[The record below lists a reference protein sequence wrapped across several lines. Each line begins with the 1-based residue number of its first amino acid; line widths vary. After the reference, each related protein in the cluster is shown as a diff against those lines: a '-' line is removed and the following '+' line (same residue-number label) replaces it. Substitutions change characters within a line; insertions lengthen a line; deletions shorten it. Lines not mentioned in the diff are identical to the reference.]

1 MARGPAHEVEQAWRA
16 YNGRVM
22 PPARNELDLF
32 KPGPGGLPPYLAGR
46 EREQQIFRAFL
57 DCLRQA
63 AAPPRDLILYGPRGN
78 GKTTLLSWLHEGAR
92 ERDAVDVIHLTPAA
106 IPTEERLV
114 RRLLSPTWWRRL
126 LPGEVSI
133 SGVRWRAGQSPDA
146 PSLDEVLAARTG
158 RKPLLLLLDE
168 AHTLDAGVGY
178 ALLNAGQ
185 IVGRKQPFLLALAG
199 TPHLESRLSEMD
211 VSFWSRS
218 ELLPIG
224 RLDAAATADALRLP
238 LAGENVA
245 VDDDA
250 LAELVASSQ
259 GYPYF
264 VQLLGEALWRRV
276 VAGGASAGRRITRTD
291 VEAVRADFE
300 QKKGRYYLQRYNE
313 LQEQGLLPA
322 ARAVAEAFEERER
335 LDGAQLQ
342 AAVRRGLG
350 ERGDEKRSAAT
361 AETLGHLGY
370 IWRPDAVPTWEAGI
384 PSLMDYVRT
393 HTPAAERP

>member
-1 MARGPAHEVEQAWRA
+1 MA
-16 YNGRVM
+16 
-22 PPARNELDLF
+22 PARNELDLF
-32 KPGPGGLPPYLAGR
+32 KPGPGSLPPYLAGR
-46 EREQQIFRAFL
+46 EREQQICRAFL
-57 DCLRQA
+57 ERLRQG

-78 GKTTLLSWLHEGAR
+78 GKTTLLSWLHEIAR
-92 ERDAVDVIHLTPAA
+92 ERDAVDVIHLRPAA
-106 IPTEERLV
+106 IPTEGKLV
-114 RRLLSPTWWRRL
+114 RGLLSPTWWRRL

-133 SGVRWRAGQSPDA
+133 SGVRWRAGQSSDA
-146 PSLDEVLAARTG
+146 PALDEALAARTG
-158 RKPLLLLLDE
+158 KKPLLLLLDE
-168 AHTLDAGVGY
+168 AHTLDADVGH
-178 ALLNAGQ
+178 ALLNASES
-185 IVGRKQPFLLALAG
+185 VGRKQPFLLALAG

-224 RLDAAATADALRLP
+224 RLDAAASADALRLP

-250 LAELVASSQ
+250 LLQLVAANQ

-276 VAGGASAGRRITRTD
+276 VAAGPSAGRRITRAD
-291 VEAVRADFE
+291 VEAVRPDLD

-313 LQEQGLLPA
+313 LHDQGLLPA
-322 ARAVAEAFEERER
+322 ARAVAEAFEGRER
-335 LDGAQLQ
+335 LDGAQLE

-350 ERGDEKRSAAT
+350 ERGDEKLTAAK
-361 AETLGHLGY
+361 AKALGHLGY

-393 HTPAAERP
+393 HAPVGEPT

>member
-1 MARGPAHEVEQAWRA
+1 MQ
-16 YNGRVM
+16 
-22 PPARNELDLF
+22 PARNELDLF

-46 EREQQIFRAFL
+46 EHEQRTCRAFL
-57 DCLRQA
+57 DHLLRQGA
-63 AAPPRDLILYGPRGN
+63 SPSRDLILCGPCGN
-78 GKTTLLSWLHEGAR
+78 GKTTLLSWLHQAAR
-92 ERDAVDVIHLTPAA
+92 ACERVDVIHLTPAA
-106 IPTEERLV
+106 VPTEERLV

-133 SGVRWRAGQSPDA
+133 PGVRWRAGQSPDA

-158 RKPLLLLLDE
+158 KKPLLLLLDE
-168 AHTLDAGVGY
+168 AHTLDAAVGH
-178 ALLNAGQ
+178 ALLNASR

-199 TPHLESRLSEMD
+199 TPHLESRLGGMD

-245 VDDDA
+245 IDDDA
-250 LAELVASSQ
+250 LAQLVAASQ

-264 VQLLGEALWRRV
+264 VQLSGEALWRRV
-276 VAGGASAGRRITRTD
+276 VAGGSSGGRRTTRAD

-300 QKKGRYYLQRYNE
+300 EKKGRYYLQRYNE
-313 LQEQGLLPA
+313 LHDQGLLPA
-322 ARAVAEAFEERER
+322 ARAVAEAFENRDR
-335 LDGAQLQ
+335 LDGQQLE

-350 ERGDEKRSAAT
+350 EPGGEKGTAAT
-361 AETLGHLGY
+361 AKTLGHLGY
-370 IWRPDAVPTWEAGI
+370 IWRPDALPTWEAGI
-384 PSLMDYVRT
+384 PSLMEYVRT
-393 HTPAAERP
+393 HAPADEQP

>member
-1 MARGPAHEVEQAWRA
+1 MA
-16 YNGRVM
+16 
-22 PPARNELDLF
+22 PARNELDLF
-32 KPGPGGLPPYLAGR
+32 KPGPGSLPPYLAGR
-46 EREQQIFRAFL
+46 EREQQICRAFL
-57 DCLRQA
+57 ERLRQG

-78 GKTTLLSWLHEGAR
+78 GKTTLLSWLHEIAR
-92 ERDAVDVIHLTPAA
+92 ERDAVDVIHLRPAA
-106 IPTEERLV
+106 IPTEGKLV

-133 SGVRWRAGQSPDA
+133 SGVRWRAGQSSDA
-146 PSLDEVLAARTG
+146 PALDEALAARTG
-158 RKPLLLLLDE
+158 KKPLLLLLDE
-168 AHTLDAGVGY
+168 AHTLDADVGH
-178 ALLNAGQ
+178 ALLNASES
-185 IVGRKQPFLLALAG
+185 VGRKQPFLLALAG

-250 LAELVASSQ
+250 LAQLVAANQ

-276 VAGGASAGRRITRTD
+276 VAGASSAGRRITRAD

-313 LQEQGLLPA
+313 LHDQGLLPA

-335 LDGAQLQ
+335 LDGAQLE

-350 ERGDEKRSAAT
+350 EGAEKRTAAT
-361 AETLGHLGY
+361 AKTLGHLGY

-393 HTPAAERP
+393 HAPTAEPR

>member
-1 MARGPAHEVEQAWRA
+1 MQ
-16 YNGRVM
+16 
-22 PPARNELDLF
+22 PARNELDLF
-32 KPGPGGLPPYLAGR
+32 KPGPGGRPPYLAGR
-46 EREQQIFRAFL
+46 EHEQQICRAFL
-57 DCLRQA
+57 DQLRQG

-78 GKTTLLSWLHEGAR
+78 GKTTLLSWLHEAAR
-92 ERDAVDVIHLTPAA
+92 ARDAVDVIHLTPAA
-106 IPTEERLV
+106 VPTEEKLA
-114 RRLLSPTWWRRL
+114 RRLLAPTWWRRL

-133 SGVRWRAGQSPDA
+133 SGVRWRAGQSRDA

-158 RKPLLLLLDE
+158 KKPLLLLLDE
-168 AHTLDAGVGY
+168 AHTLDAGVGH
-178 ALLNAGQ
+178 ALLNASQ

-224 RLDAAATADALRLP
+224 RLDAAAAADALRLP

-245 VDDDA
+245 IDDDA
-250 LAELVASSQ
+250 LAQLVAANQ

-276 VAGGASAGRRITRTD
+276 VAGGSSAGGRITRTD
-291 VEAVRADFE
+291 VEAVRADFD

-313 LQEQGLLPA
+313 LQDQGLLTA
-322 ARAVAEAFEERER
+322 ARAVAEAFEKRDR
-335 LDGAQLQ
+335 LDGAQLE

-350 ERGDEKRSAAT
+350 EPGGGRRAA
-361 AETLGHLGY
+361 AAAKTLGHLGY

-393 HTPAAERP
+393 HAPAAEQP

>member
-1 MARGPAHEVEQAWRA
+1 MQ
-16 YNGRVM
+16 
-22 PPARNELDLF
+22 PARNELDLF

-46 EREQQIFRAFL
+46 EHEQRICRAFL
-57 DCLRQA
+57 DQLRQG

-78 GKTTLLSWLHEGAR
+78 GKTALLSWLHEAAR
-92 ERDAVDVIHLTPAA
+92 ARDAVDVIHLTPAA
-106 IPTEERLV
+106 VPTEEKLV

-146 PSLDEVLAARTG
+146 PSLDEILAVRTG
-158 RKPLLLLLDE
+158 KKPLLLLLDE
-168 AHTLDAGVGY
+168 AHALDAGVGH
-178 ALLNAGQ
+178 ALLNASQ

-199 TPHLESRLSEMD
+199 TPHLESRLSGMD

-218 ELLPIG
+218 ELLPIS

-245 VDDDA
+245 IDDDA
-250 LAELVASSQ
+250 LAQLVAANQ

-264 VQLLGEALWRRV
+264 VQLSGEALWRRV
-276 VAGGASAGRRITRTD
+276 VAGGSSAGGRITRTD

-300 QKKGRYYLQRYNE
+300 EKKGRYYLQRYNE
-313 LQEQGLLPA
+313 LQDQGLLPA
-322 ARAVAEAFEERER
+322 ARAVAEAFEKRDR
-335 LDGAQLQ
+335 LDGAQLE

-350 ERGDEKRSAAT
+350 EPGNGKRTAAT
-361 AETLGHLGY
+361 AKTLGHLGY

-393 HTPAAERP
+393 HAPAAEQP

>member
-1 MARGPAHEVEQAWRA
+1 
-16 YNGRVM
+16 M

-46 EREQQIFRAFL
+46 EREQQICRAFL
-57 DCLRQA
+57 DRLRQGT
-63 AAPPRDLILYGPRGN
+63 APPRDLILYGPRGN
-78 GKTTLLSWLHEGAR
+78 GKTTLLSWFHDVAR

-106 IPTEERLV
+106 VPTEEKLV
-114 RRLLSPTWWRRL
+114 RRVLSPTWWQRL
-126 LPGEVSI
+126 LPGDVSI
-133 SGVRWRAGQSPDA
+133 SGVRWRAGQPRDA
-146 PSLDEVLAARTG
+146 PALDEVLAARTG
-158 RKPLLLLLDE
+158 KKPLLLLLDE
-168 AHTLDAGVGY
+168 AHTLDAGVGH

-185 IVGRKQPFLLALAG
+185 IVGRKQPFLLVLAG
-199 TPHLESRLSEMD
+199 TPQLESRLSGMD

-218 ELLPIG
+218 ELLPVG

-238 LAGENVA
+238 LAGESVA

-250 LAELVASSQ
+250 LAQLVAANQ

-276 VAGGASAGRRITRTD
+276 VAGGPPAGRRITRAD

-313 LQEQGLLPA
+313 LHDQGLLPA
-322 ARAVAEAFEERER
+322 ARAVADAFENRER
-335 LDGAQLQ
+335 LDGAQLV

-350 ERGDEKRSAAT
+350 GRGGEKRTAAT
-361 AETLGHLGY
+361 AKTLGHLGY

-384 PSLMDYVRT
+384 PSLMDYVRA
-393 HTPAAERP
+393 HTPAAERR

>member
-1 MARGPAHEVEQAWRA
+1 MQ
-16 YNGRVM
+16 
-22 PPARNELDLF
+22 PARNELDLF
-32 KPGPGGLPPYLAGR
+32 KPGPGGRPPYLAGR
-46 EREQQIFRAFL
+46 EHEQQICRAFL
-57 DCLRQA
+57 DQLRQG

-78 GKTTLLSWLHEGAR
+78 GKTTLLSWLHEAAR
-92 ERDAVDVIHLTPAA
+92 AHDAVDVVHLTPAA
-106 IPTEERLV
+106 VPTEEKLV
-114 RRLLSPTWWRRL
+114 RRLLSPPWWRRL

-133 SGVRWRAGQSPDA
+133 SGVRWRAGQSTDA

-158 RKPLLLLLDE
+158 KKPLLLLLDE
-168 AHTLDAGVGY
+168 AHTLDVGVGH
-178 ALLNAGQ
+178 ALLNASQ
-185 IVGRKQPFLLALAG
+185 IMGRKQPFLLALAG
-199 TPHLESRLSEMD
+199 TPHLESRLSGMD

-224 RLDAAATADALRLP
+224 RLDAAAAADALRLP

-250 LAELVASSQ
+250 LAQLVAANQ

-276 VAGGASAGRRITRTD
+276 VAGGSVGGRITRTD
-291 VEAVRADFE
+291 VEAVRVDFD

-313 LQEQGLLPA
+313 LQDQGLLSA
-322 ARAVAEAFEERER
+322 ARAVAEAFENRDR
-335 LDGAQLQ
+335 LDGAQLE

-350 ERGDEKRSAAT
+350 EAGNGQRTAAT
-361 AETLGHLGY
+361 AKTLGHLGY
-370 IWRPDAVPTWEAGI
+370 IWRPAAVPTWEAGI

-393 HTPAAERP
+393 HTPAAEQP

>member
-1 MARGPAHEVEQAWRA
+1 
-16 YNGRVM
+16 M

-46 EREQQIFRAFL
+46 EREQQICRAFL
-57 DCLRQA
+57 DRLRQG

-78 GKTTLLSWLHEGAR
+78 GKTTLLSWLHEVAR

-106 IPTEERLV
+106 VPTEEKLV

-133 SGVRWRAGQSPDA
+133 SGVRWRAGQSADA
-146 PSLDEVLAARTG
+146 PALDEVLAARTG
-158 RKPLLLLLDE
+158 KKPLLLLLDE
-168 AHTLDAGVGY
+168 AHTLDAGVDH

-185 IVGRKQPFLLALAG
+185 IVGRKQPFLLVLAG

-250 LAELVASSQ
+250 LAQLVAANQ

-276 VAGGASAGRRITRTD
+276 VAGGLPSAGRRITRAD
-291 VEAVRADFE
+291 VEAVRADFGE
-300 QKKGRYYLQRYNE
+300 KRGRYYLQRYNE
-313 LQEQGLLPA
+313 LQDQGLLPA
-322 ARAVAEAFEERER
+322 ARAVAEAFEKRER
-335 LDGAQLQ
+335 LAGAQLE

-350 ERGDEKRSAAT
+350 ERADEKRTAAT
-361 AETLGHLGY
+361 AKALGHLGY

-393 HTPAAERP
+393 HTPAAEQP

>member
-1 MARGPAHEVEQAWRA
+1 
-16 YNGRVM
+16 M

-46 EREQQIFRAFL
+46 EREQQICRAFL
-57 DCLRQA
+57 DRLRQGG
-63 AAPPRDLILYGPRGN
+63 APPRDLILYGPRGN
-78 GKTTLLSWLHEGAR
+78 GKTTLLSWLHEAAR

-106 IPTEERLV
+106 VPTEEKLV
-114 RRLLSPTWWRRL
+114 RRLLSPTWQRRA
-126 LPGEVSI
+126 PGEVSI
-133 SGVRWRAGQSPDA
+133 AGVRWRAGQSPDA

-158 RKPLLLLLDE
+158 KKPLLLLLDE
-168 AHTLDAGVGY
+168 AHTLDAGVGH
-178 ALLNAGQ
+178 ALLNAGR

-238 LAGENVA
+238 LADENVA

-250 LAELVASSQ
+250 LAQLVVANQ

-276 VAGGASAGRRITRTD
+276 VAGGPSVGRRITRTD
-291 VEAVRADFE
+291 VEAVRADFD

-313 LQEQGLLPA
+313 LQDQGLLPA
-322 ARAVAEAFEERER
+322 ARAVAEAFENRER
-335 LDGAQLQ
+335 LDGAQLE

-350 ERGDEKRSAAT
+350 EPGGEKRTAAM
-361 AETLGHLGY
+361 AKTLGHLGY
-370 IWRPDAVPTWEAGI
+370 IWRPDAVPTWEPGI

-393 HTPAAERP
+393 HTPAAEQP

>member
-1 MARGPAHEVEQAWRA
+1 MQ
-16 YNGRVM
+16 
-22 PPARNELDLF
+22 PARNELDLF
-32 KPGPGGLPPYLAGR
+32 KPGPGGRPPYLAGR
-46 EREQQIFRAFL
+46 EHEQQICRAFL
-57 DCLRQA
+57 DQLRQG
-63 AAPPRDLILYGPRGN
+63 AAPPRDLIFYGPRGN
-78 GKTTLLSWLHEGAR
+78 GKTTLLSWLHEAAR
-92 ERDAVDVIHLTPAA
+92 ARDAVDVIHLTPAA
-106 IPTEERLV
+106 VPTEEKLA
-114 RRLLSPTWWRRL
+114 RRLLAPTWWRRL

-133 SGVRWRAGQSPDA
+133 SGVRWRAGQSRDA

-158 RKPLLLLLDE
+158 KKPLLLLLDE
-168 AHTLDAGVGY
+168 AHTLDAGVGH
-178 ALLNAGQ
+178 ALLNASQ

-224 RLDAAATADALRLP
+224 RLDAAAAADALRLP

-245 VDDDA
+245 IDDDA
-250 LAELVASSQ
+250 LAQLVAANQ

-276 VAGGASAGRRITRTD
+276 VAGGSPAGGRITRTD
-291 VEAVRADFE
+291 VEAVRADFD

-313 LQEQGLLPA
+313 LQDQGLLPA
-322 ARAVAEAFEERER
+322 ARAVAEAFEKRDR
-335 LDGAQLQ
+335 LDGAQLES
-342 AAVRRGLG
+342 AVRRGLG
-350 ERGDEKRSAAT
+350 EPGGGRQAAAT
-361 AETLGHLGY
+361 AKTLGHLGY

-393 HTPAAERP
+393 HAPAAEQP

>member
-1 MARGPAHEVEQAWRA
+1 
-16 YNGRVM
+16 M

-46 EREQQIFRAFL
+46 EREQQICRAFL
-57 DCLRQA
+57 DRLGQG

-78 GKTTLLSWLHEGAR
+78 GKTTLLSWLHEIAR
-92 ERDAVDVIHLTPAA
+92 ARDSVDVIHLTPAA
-106 IPTEERLV
+106 VPTEEKLV
-114 RRLLSPTWWRRL
+114 RRVLSPTWWRRL

-133 SGVRWRAGQSPDA
+133 AGVRWRAGQSPDA
-146 PSLDEVLAARTG
+146 PALDEVLAARTG
-158 RKPLLLLLDE
+158 KKPLLLLLDE
-168 AHTLDAGVGY
+168 AHTLDAGVGH

-238 LAGENVA
+238 LAGENVT
-245 VDDDA
+245 VDEDA
-250 LAELVASSQ
+250 LAQLVAANQ

-276 VAGGASAGRRITRTD
+276 VASGASAGRRITRTD

-313 LQEQGLLPA
+313 LQDQGLLPA
-322 ARAVAEAFEERER
+322 ARAVAEAFGERER
-335 LDGAQLQ
+335 LDGAQLE

-350 ERGDEKRSAAT
+350 GEKGTAAT
-361 AETLGHLGY
+361 AKTLGHLGY

-393 HTPAAERP
+393 HTPATEQP

>member
-1 MARGPAHEVEQAWRA
+1 
-16 YNGRVM
+16 M

-46 EREQQIFRAFL
+46 EREQQICRAFL
-57 DCLRQA
+57 DCLRQG

-78 GKTTLLSWLHEGAR
+78 GKTTLLSWLHEVAR

-106 IPTEERLV
+106 VPTQERLV
-114 RRLLSPTWWRRL
+114 GRLLSPTWWRRL

-146 PSLDEVLAARTG
+146 PSLDEVLAARTSK
-158 RKPLLLLLDE
+158 KPLLLLLDE
-168 AHTLDAGVGY
+168 AHTLDAGVGH

-199 TPHLESRLSEMD
+199 TPHLELRLGEMD

-224 RLDAAATADALRLP
+224 RLDAAASADALRLP

-250 LAELVASSQ
+250 LTQLVAANQ

-276 VAGGASAGRRITRTD
+276 VAAGPSAGRRITRAD
-291 VEAVRADFE
+291 VEAVRPDFE

-313 LQEQGLLPA
+313 LHDQGLLPA

-335 LDGAQLQ
+335 LDGAQLE

-350 ERGDEKRSAAT
+350 GRDGEKRTAAT
-361 AETLGHLGY
+361 AKTLGHLGY

-384 PSLMDYVRT
+384 PSLMDYVRA
-393 HTPAAERP
+393 HTPAAEQP

>member
-1 MARGPAHEVEQAWRA
+1 MQPV
-16 YNGRVM
+16 
-22 PPARNELDLF
+22 RNELDLF

-46 EREQQIFRAFL
+46 EHEQRTCRAFL
-57 DCLRQA
+57 DQLRQG

-78 GKTTLLSWLHEGAR
+78 GKTTLLSWLHEAAR
-92 ERDAVDVIHLTPAA
+92 ARDAVDVIHLTPAA
-106 IPTEERLV
+106 VPTEEKLV

-133 SGVRWRAGQSPDA
+133 SGVRWRAGQSRDA

-158 RKPLLLLLDE
+158 KKPLLLLLDE
-168 AHTLDAGVGY
+168 AHTLDAGVGH
-178 ALLNAGQ
+178 ALLNASQ

-199 TPHLESRLSEMD
+199 TPHLESRLSGMD

-238 LAGENVA
+238 LAGENVT

-250 LAELVASSQ
+250 LAQLVAVSQ

-264 VQLLGEALWRRV
+264 VQLSGEALWRRV
-276 VAGGASAGRRITRTD
+276 VAGESSAGRRITRTD

-300 QKKGRYYLQRYNE
+300 EKKGRYYLQRYNE
-313 LQEQGLLPA
+313 LQDQGLLPA
-322 ARAVAEAFEERER
+322 ARAVAEAFEKRDR
-335 LDGAQLQ
+335 LDGAQLE

-350 ERGDEKRSAAT
+350 EPSNGKLTAAT
-361 AETLGHLGY
+361 AKILGHLGY

-393 HTPAAERP
+393 HTPAPEQP

>member
-1 MARGPAHEVEQAWRA
+1 
-16 YNGRVM
+16 M

-46 EREQQIFRAFL
+46 EREQQICRAFL
-57 DCLRQA
+57 DRLRQG

-78 GKTTLLSWLHEGAR
+78 GKTTLLSWLHEIAG
-92 ERDAVDVIHLTPAA
+92 EGDSVDVIHLTPAA
-106 IPTEERLV
+106 IPTEEKLV
-114 RRLLSPTWWRRL
+114 RRVLSPTWWRRL
-126 LPGEVSI
+126 PPGEVSI
-133 SGVRWRAGQSPDA
+133 SGVRWRAGHSPDA
-146 PSLDEVLAARTG
+146 PSLDEVLAARTE

-168 AHTLDAGVGY
+168 AHTLDAGVGH

-185 IVGRKQPFLLALAG
+185 MVGYKQPFLLVLAG

-238 LAGENVA
+238 LAGENVP

-250 LAELVASSQ
+250 LAQLVAANQ

-264 VQLLGEALWRRV
+264 VQLLGEALWRRM
-276 VAGGASAGRRITRTD
+276 VAAGPSAGRRITRAD
-291 VEAVRADFE
+291 VEAVRPDFE

-313 LQEQGLLPA
+313 LQDQGLLPA
-322 ARAVAEAFEERER
+322 ARAVAEAFEKRER
-335 LDGAQLQ
+335 LDGAQLD

-350 ERGDEKRSAAT
+350 GRDGEERTAAT
-361 AETLGHLGY
+361 AKTLGHLGY
-370 IWRPDAVPTWEAGI
+370 IWRPDPVPTWEAGI

-393 HTPAAERP
+393 HTPAAEPP

>member
-1 MARGPAHEVEQAWRA
+1 
-16 YNGRVM
+16 M

-46 EREQQIFRAFL
+46 EREQQTCRAFL
-57 DCLRQA
+57 DRLRQS
-63 AAPPRDLILYGPRGN
+63 AAPPRDIVLYGPRGN
-78 GKTTLLSWLHEGAR
+78 GKTTLLSWLHEVAR

-106 IPTEERLV
+106 VPTEEKLV
-114 RRLLSPTWWRRL
+114 RRLLSPPWWRRL
-126 LPGEVSI
+126 LPGEVAV
-133 SGVRWRAGQSPDA
+133 SGVRWRAGQPSDA
-146 PSLDEVLAARTG
+146 PSLDEALAARTEK
-158 RKPLLLLLDE
+158 KPLLLLLDE
-168 AHTLDAGVGY
+168 AHTLDAGVGH

-185 IVGRKQPFLLALAG
+185 IVGRKQPFLLVLAG
-199 TPHLESRLSEMD
+199 TPQLESRLSEMD

-238 LAGENVA
+238 LAGENVT

-250 LAELVASSQ
+250 LAQLVAANQ

-276 VAGGASAGRRITRTD
+276 VAAGPSAGRRITRAD
-291 VEAVRADFE
+291 VEAVRPDLE

-313 LQEQGLLPA
+313 LHDQGLLPA

-335 LDGAQLQ
+335 LDGAQLE

-350 ERGDEKRSAAT
+350 GRDGEKRTAAT
-361 AETLGHLGY
+361 AKTLGHLGY

-393 HTPAAERP
+393 HTPAAEPP

>member
-1 MARGPAHEVEQAWRA
+1 MQ
-16 YNGRVM
+16 
-22 PPARNELDLF
+22 PARNELDLF

-46 EREQQIFRAFL
+46 EREQRTCRAFL
-57 DCLRQA
+57 DHLRQG

-78 GKTTLLSWLHEGAR
+78 GKTTLLSWLHQAARAR
-92 ERDAVDVIHLTPAA
+92 EAVDVIHLTPAA
-106 IPTEERLV
+106 VPTEERLV

-158 RKPLLLLLDE
+158 KKPLLLLLDE
-168 AHTLDAGVGY
+168 AHTLDAAVGH
-178 ALLNAGQ
+178 ALLNASQ
-185 IVGRKQPFLLALAG
+185 IVGRKQPFLLVLAG
-199 TPHLESRLSEMD
+199 TPHLESRLGEMD

-224 RLDAAATADALRLP
+224 RLDGAATADALRLP

-245 VDDDA
+245 IDDDA
-250 LAELVASSQ
+250 LAQLVAASQ

-264 VQLLGEALWRRV
+264 VQLSGEALWRRV
-276 VAGGASAGRRITRTD
+276 VTGGSSAGRRITRAD

-300 QKKGRYYLQRYNE
+300 EKKGRYYLQRYNE
-313 LQEQGLLPA
+313 LHDQGLLPA
-322 ARAVAEAFEERER
+322 ARAVAEAFENRER
-335 LDGAQLQ
+335 LGGEQLE

-350 ERGDEKRSAAT
+350 EPGGEKRTVAT
-361 AETLGHLGY
+361 AKTLGHLGY

-384 PSLMDYVRT
+384 PSLMEYVRT
-393 HTPAAERP
+393 HAPAAEP

>member
-1 MARGPAHEVEQAWRA
+1 
-16 YNGRVM
+16 M

-46 EREQQIFRAFL
+46 EREQQICRAFL
-57 DCLRQA
+57 DRLRQG

-78 GKTTLLSWLHEGAR
+78 GKTTLLSWLHDVAR
-92 ERDAVDVIHLTPAA
+92 TRDSVDVIHLTPAA
-106 IPTEERLV
+106 IPTEEKLV

-146 PSLDEVLAARTG
+146 PALDEALAGRTG
-158 RKPLLLLLDE
+158 KKPLLLLLDE
-168 AHTLDAGVGY
+168 AHTLDAGVGH
-178 ALLNAGQ
+178 ALLNAGR
-185 IVGRKQPFLLALAG
+185 IVGRKQPFLLVLAG

-250 LAELVASSQ
+250 LAQLVAANQ

-276 VAGGASAGRRITRTD
+276 VAAGPSAGRRITRAD
-291 VEAVRADFE
+291 VEAIRPDFE

-313 LQEQGLLPA
+313 LQDQGLLPA

-335 LDGAQLQ
+335 LDGAQLE

-350 ERGDEKRSAAT
+350 GRDGEKRTAAT
-361 AETLGHLGY
+361 AKTLGHLGY

-393 HTPAAERP
+393 HTPAAEQP